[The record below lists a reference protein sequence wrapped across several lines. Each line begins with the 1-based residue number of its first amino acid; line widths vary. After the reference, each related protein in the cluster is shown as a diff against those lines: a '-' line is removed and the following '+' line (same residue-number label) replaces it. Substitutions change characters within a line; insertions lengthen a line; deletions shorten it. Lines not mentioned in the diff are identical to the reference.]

1 MQPVKNVLITGAA
14 KRLGREIALTFARAG
29 WGVAVHYGH
38 SSVEAAQTVSD
49 CQALGVA
56 TVGLQA
62 DLQDLNAVAQLVPKA
77 IAALGGLHCLV
88 NSASAF
94 EPDEGINFT
103 PDAFLRQQTVNVLV
117 PLQLAQALAL
127 HSQHAQQVG
136 CAVHILD
143 QKVDNLNPDYFS
155 YTVSKLAL
163 RDCVKLQAQSLAPHL
178 RVLGVSPGLIYVSGP
193 QSEANFKKAASVNL
207 LKTPTD
213 PANVARAI
221 VDLVLNPAINGAIVN
236 VDSGQH
242 LVPLGRDIMF
252 LVDEL

>member
-1 MQPVKNVLITGAA
+1 MKPVVLITGGA
-14 KRLGREIALTFARAG
+14 KRLGSECSEAFAMKGWRVACHFNDSNESALALKT
-29 WGVAVHYGH
+29 
-38 SSVEAAQTVSD
+38 
-49 CQALGVA
+49 ALGNDCEIFK
-56 TVGLQA
+56 A
-62 DLQDLNAVAQLVPKA
+62 DLAVSEDLVLLVNAV
-77 IAALGGLHCLV
+77 IAHFGQIDCLV
-88 NSASAF
+88 NNASMFDA
-94 EPDEGINFT
+94 DDGITFT
-103 PDAFLRQQTVNVLV
+103 PNVFLKHQTVNVLA
-117 PLQLAQALAL
+117 PLLLAQALAT
-127 HSQHAQQVG
+127 HCQETKRVG
-136 CAVHILD
+136 CAVHVLD

-163 RDCVKLQAQSLAPHL
+163 RDCVKLQAQALAPHL
-178 RVLGVSPGLIYVSGP
+178 RVLGVSPGLIYMSGP

-221 VDLVLNPAINGAIVN
+221 VDLVSNPAINGAIVN

>member
-1 MQPVKNVLITGAA
+1 MKPVVLITGGA
-14 KRLGREIALTFARAG
+14 KRLGSECCKAFAARGWRVACHFNGSIEDALALKSVLGADCETFK
-29 WGVAVHYGH
+29 
-38 SSVEAAQTVSD
+38 
-49 CQALGVA
+49 
-56 TVGLQA
+56 A
-62 DLQDLNAVAQLVPKA
+62 DLSKVDDVELLFKRVINHFERLDCVVNNASIFDA
-77 IAALGGLHCLV
+77 
-88 NSASAF
+88 
-94 EPDEGINFT
+94 DEGFNFI
-103 PDAFLRQQTVNVLV
+103 PEVFLHHQTVNVLA
-117 PLQLAQALAL
+117 PLLLAQALAA
-127 HSQHAQQVG
+127 HCKESNHVG
-136 CAVHILD
+136 CAVHVLD

-221 VDLVLNPAINGAIVN
+221 VDLVSNPAINGAIVN